1 MREGRLVHA
10 KCGKLAGV
18 EVIYRVVAWG
28 ENGAFSV
35 EPEAK
40 FPKDNI
46 AESNEAILMES
57 CRLLDESRA

>member
-1 MREGRLVHA
+1 M
-10 KCGKLAGV
+10 
-18 EVIYRVVAWG
+18 IYRVVAWG

-35 EPEAK
+35 EPEAR